1 MEPES
6 PIDYKLVLADLE
18 AKLAEHKAKCKCAEL
33 ETAISAVKRILGY
46 ADVSIIP
53 SVSAPPATLSGAPF
67 IPPPPELPSWNGQTE
82 NLPDDAFFKMSTAE
96 AAKKYLRMVKKK
108 KSTRDIALALER
120 GGFAHESKNFYV
132 SLWNVLNR
140 ESQNEDSEIIK
151 IKTLWALREWYPDR
165 RQ

>member
-1 MEPES
+1 
-6 PIDYKLVLADLE
+6 
-18 AKLAEHKAKCKCAEL
+18 
-33 ETAISAVKRILGY
+33 
-46 ADVSIIP
+46 
-53 SVSAPPATLSGAPF
+53 
-67 IPPPPELPSWNGQTE
+67 
-82 NLPDDAFFKMSTAE
+82 MSTAE